1 MLRFIVA
8 YVVLALV
15 IASLGWMAL
24 IGYQQ
29 ENWGAVACFTTL
41 MFVPAFIL
49 SLVVHEHYYEGRRHQ
64 NMIEIQGLYDQFGS
78 KQVDW
83 RIQDLNPPAIQPE
96 D

>member
-15 IASLGWMAL
+15 IASLGSMAL

-49 SLVVHEHYYEGRRHQ
+49 SLVVHEHYYEGRRRQ
-64 NMIEIQGLYDQFGS
+64 SMIEIRNLYEKIDEGQ
-78 KQVDW
+78 QNHW
-83 RIQDLNPPAIQPE
+83 RIQDLNPETVHP